1 MSEQMS
7 VRDKAAS
14 ILSGSKLRML
24 EDAGLMVVENRAPY
38 DFVTKA
44 YDMVNGGSLEFLQAI
59 YRGDGV
65 VVIVRKAT
73 EGEKE

>member
-7 VRDKAAS
+7 ARDKAGA
-14 ILSGSKLRML
+14 ILSGAKLRML
-24 EDAGLMVVENRAPY
+24 EEAGLTVVEQESPC

-44 YDMVNGGSLEFLQAI
+44 YDMVKTGTVEYMHAA
-59 YRGDGV
+59 YRGDQM

-73 EGEKE
+73 KDEIR